1 MPRRKYTSD
10 LTDDEWRLFDARL
23 QELRPTNRGRKSIIP
38 KRELVNAILYRLRT
52 GCQWRDLPHD
62 FPDWQA
68 VYSLFRTW
76 KRQGLWQRLHDSLC
90 RDVRA
95 AAGRDPEPSALI
107 IDSQSVKADEIVENS
122 GYDAGKKNQ
131 GTQTSHRG

>member
-1 MPRRKYTSD
+1 MPRRRYTSD
-10 LTDDEWRLFDARL
+10 LTDDEWRIFESRL
-23 QELRPTNRGRKSIIP
+23 QELRTTNRGRKSVIP
-38 KRELVNAILYRLRT
+38 KRELVDAILYRLRT
-52 GCQWRDLPHD
+52 GCQWRDIPHD

-76 KRQGLWQRLHDSLC
+76 KRQGVWQRLHDSLC
-90 RDVRA
+90 RDVRT

-131 GTQTSHRG
+131 RTQTSRRG